1 MVAVLLFVLPLQKAL
16 YSNSNFNQ
24 ISDLQESIENTRNI
38 KSYTFGTLTPELLWY
53 YDTKIINIKKEDL
66 FELPKDEKFGLL
78 ISKQHLHLLK
88 NLPKTHSAEL
98 IEEFDLNY
106 FKKKRD
112 RLIRKYY
119 LITKNSTF
127 E

>member
-1 MVAVLLFVLPLQKAL
+1 L
-16 YSNSNFNQ
+16 
-24 ISDLQESIENTRNI
+24 SIIEKDRNI

-53 YDTKIINIKKEDL
+53 YDTKIIDIKSGNV

-78 ISKQHLHLLK
+78 ISKQYLHLLK

-98 IEEFDLNY
+98 IEEFDLNH